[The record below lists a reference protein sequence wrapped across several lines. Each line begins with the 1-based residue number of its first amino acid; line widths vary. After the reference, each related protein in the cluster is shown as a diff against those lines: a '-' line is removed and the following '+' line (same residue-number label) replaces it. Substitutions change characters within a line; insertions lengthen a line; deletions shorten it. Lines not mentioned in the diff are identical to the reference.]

1 MYNGRQNNDRNYGE
15 FFTHENAT
23 ATVINEANAATLLHG
38 IMSAGANSGF
48 TFSAGSTGAITAW
61 ADAGDGEVTATS
73 VGHSLTAND
82 EISIDSTTNYNGVY
96 KVASVTTD
104 TFNIVATWV
113 ADDAAGNYV
122 EGDVL
127 TVGVKGA
134 YAFAYAVSMTSAG
147 NNKRYEFNL
156 VKNGD
161 LCTKC
166 ASERFLA
173 TGADLG
179 SLGSGAIFEAEIG
192 DKIAMSVT
200 GLTDATNLTVRN
212 FNLRI
217 WRL

>member
-1 MYNGRQNNDRNYGE
+1 M
-15 FFTHENAT
+15 
-23 ATVINEANAATLLHG
+23 
-38 IMSAGANSGF
+38 
-48 TFSAGSTGAITAW
+48 
-61 ADAGDGEVTATS
+61 
-73 VGHSLTAND
+73 GHSLTAND

-96 KVASVTTD
+96 KVVSVTTD

-113 ADDAAGNYV
+113 ADDAAGNYI
-122 EGDVL
+122 EGDTL
-127 TVGVKGA
+127 AVGVKGA

-179 SLGSGAIFEAEIG
+179 SLGSGAIFEAEVG
-192 DKIAMSVT
+192 DKIAMAVT